1 MRWRPRESRSRSR
14 PGSVPA
20 EGGSLGPAH
29 SLGAAQLATALGI
42 LLTSIT
48 IKQAPSCNAILLPNL
63 LVDPVDEYIQSSFR
77 KTQTVKKSLGPV
89 PAARASDTRLPSGP
103 RSHCC
108 RGAGLPAGMGKF
120 SLLLPECAL
129 TARAPQTAFVRT
141 PAGLDGR
148 LTCHQRTPRGQVS
161 VALAQM
167 PTGEQRGRAGG
178 GRLPSTAEVPAR
190 RPTPSGTSA
199 PRPGPCD
206 SDAESVV
213 TVI

>member
-1 MRWRPRESRSRSR
+1 MCCSGDFGPRCATHVCWGGASRVRWRPRESRSRSR

-77 KTQTVKKSLGPV
+77 KTQTVKKSLGPA
-89 PAARASDTRLPSGP
+89 PAARAGDTRLPSGP

-120 SLLLPECAL
+120 SPASRMCSYCPY
-129 TARAPQTAFVRT
+129 TSAFVRT

-167 PTGEQRGRAGG
+167 P
-178 GRLPSTAEVPAR
+178 
-190 RPTPSGTSA
+190 
-199 PRPGPCD
+199 D
-206 SDAESVV
+206 W
-213 TVI
+213 